1 MQCFI
6 SLYFAKRTVGNIL
19 INGAIVK
26 QAILTIIAYITSNVR
41 KSCFEYRLIISTFL
55 YSTVKG
61 GDNVNILQAG
71 LPEISGWLQLHNWSI
86 NNCSGAFNNLA
97 QQSKTINSNVTPE
110 NGYSNVSFNASIS
123 NSIYGNSDTVQ
134 PPALQL
140 IPQIKF

>member
-1 MQCFI
+1 MQ
-6 SLYFAKRTVGNIL
+6 
-19 INGAIVK
+19 
-26 QAILTIIAYITSNVR
+26 
-41 KSCFEYRLIISTFL
+41 
-55 YSTVKG
+55 G

-71 LPEISGWLQLHNWSI
+71 LPEISGWLQIHNWSI
-86 NNCSGAFNNLA
+86 NNCSGVFYKLE
-97 QQSKTINSNVTPE
+97 QQGKPVNGSASSQ